1 MITGNLQK
9 KGNIW
14 YAVINQANR
23 KQKWI
28 STKLRGKTEAQK
40 VLRDIITQME
50 NDSYVDNSKITFI
63 KFMEDWI
70 ENTCKMQIE
79 TTTYEGY
86 KNIFNTHI
94 KKYFDDG
101 LHLQQ
106 VKTIQLQNY
115 FDEKAKTGNK
125 KNGKGLSGN
134 TLRKHKILLK
144 CFLDYAV
151 KMNLIS
157 KNPITNIILPKMDK
171 FIGKYYTAEQI
182 EQLLTFVKG
191 TPIETPVL
199 ITAFYGL
206 RRGEVLGL
214 RWDDV
219 NFKEGTIKICNT
231 RTRVGETTV
240 NKAPKNESSLRTL
253 PMIDKVETYL
263 KRLQKRMKENK
274 LLMGNE
280 FKQNEYICCWENGQM
295 YDISLINHQFKKILE
310 DNNMPHIRFHDLRH
324 STASYLLKQGFSL
337 KEIQI
342 WLGHSSLNTTAN
354 IYAHI
359 DVEMKR
365 NMASKMNSI
374 AN

>member
-14 YAVINQANR
+14 YAVINQPNR

-86 KNIFNTHI
+86 KNIFNAHI

-101 LHLQQ
+101 LYLQQ
-106 VKTIQLQNY
+106 VKTIQLQSY

-157 KNPITNIILPKMDK
+157 KNPITNIVLPKMDK

-214 RWDDV
+214 RWDDI
-219 NFKEGTIKICNT
+219 NFKDGTIKICNT

-263 KRLQKRMKENK
+263 KRLQKRIMENK
-274 LLMGNE
+274 LLMGSE

-310 DNNMPHIRFHDLRH
+310 NNKMPHIRFHDLRH

-337 KEIQI
+337 KEIQA